1 MSTAGPTANS
11 GSNRDC
17 PLSGIT
23 VIDLSHVYNGPY
35 ATFLMAMAGAS
46 VIKVEPLQ
54 GEHLR
59 SRGDLGGAALPF
71 AMLNSNKK
79 PITLNLKSEKGREL
93 LREMAARADILVENF
108 APGVMDR
115 LGIGTADLHKI
126 NPRLIYG
133 SSSGYG
139 KSGPYRDYPAMD
151 LVMQAMCG
159 VINSTGYPDQPPV
172 KSGAAICDFMAGV
185 HLYAAIVTALYERER
200 TGKGRVVEISMQDAT
215 YASLASNLGMVHA
228 RGAAAPERTGN
239 RHGGLGISPYNV
251 YPTKDGYV
259 VFNAPGDHHFRSIL
273 DVMGRS
279 DLKEDPRFLTRST
292 RVANF
297 AAVDELIEDW
307 TKTLTKDEVARRML
321 AAKVPCAPVRNL
333 MEVMRDENMH
343 ARGSLQWIDHPELGR
358 VVLPHSPLVF
368 EGTQRRPIEPSLP
381 LGASNDAVFG
391 DWLGHS
397 KEELAAYKAEGVIGR
412 SREESPAHEA
422 EGFV

>member
-1 MSTAGPTANS
+1 MSAPDAKAARESKLGY
-11 GSNRDC
+11 

-35 ATFLMAMAGAS
+35 ATLLMALAGAE
-46 VIKVEPLQ
+46 VIKVEPFS

-59 SRGDLGGAALPF
+59 SRGDMGGAALPF

-79 PITLNLKSEKGREL
+79 PVTLNLKAERGRDL
-93 LREMAARADILVENF
+93 FREMVARTDILVENF

-115 LGIGTADLHKI
+115 LGLGASELHKI

-139 KSGPYRDYPAMD
+139 TDGPYRDYPAMD

-172 KSGAAICDFMAGV
+172 KSGAAICDFMAGI
-185 HLYAAIVTALYERER
+185 HLYGAIMTALYERER
-200 TGKGRVVEISMQDAT
+200 TGRGRVVEVSMQDAT
-215 YASLASNLGMVHA
+215 YCSLASNLGMLHA
-228 RGAAAPERTGN
+228 RGDQAPARTGN

-251 YPTKDGYV
+251 YPTTDGYV
-259 VFNAPGDHHFRSIL
+259 VLNAPGDHHFRAIL

-279 DLKEDPRFLTRST
+279 DLKDDPRFLTRTT
-292 RVANF
+292 RVAHF
-297 AAVDELIEDW
+297 AAVDELIESW
-307 TKTLTKDEVARRML
+307 TKTMTKDEAARRML
-321 AAKVPCAPVRNL
+321 AAKVPCAPVRDLN
-333 MEVMRDENMH
+333 EVMNDQNML
-343 ARGSLQWIDHPELGR
+343 ARGSLQRIDHPELGP

-368 EGTQRRPIEPSLP
+368 EGTERRAIEPSLP

-391 DWLGHS
+391 EWLGHS
-397 KEELAAYKAEGVIGR
+397 DAELAAFRAEGVIGYSEEER
-412 SREESPAHEA
+412 ASRA
-422 EGFV
+422 EVI